1 MMNPV
6 ESRNNGNIIF
16 FASTRIFPI
25 FQNTPE
31 LPSARTNYDR
41 WQKMSSVLKK
51 TRCFDICRDVRSHFY
66 FFFALPLGIFLNRR
80 LGAPQG
86 GHE

>member
-1 MMNPV
+1 METSYSLRPH
-6 ESRNNGNIIF
+6 EFSQYSKI
-16 FASTRIFPI
+16 
-25 FQNTPE
+25 
-31 LPSARTNYDR
+31 LPSSQCARTNYDR
-41 WQKMSSVLKK
+41 WQKMTSVLKK